1 MEFKTEIDNLRE
13 EFAIHR
19 QHNDRILRLIDSLY
33 AENTK
38 LIQLLNMKIRDI
50 DDEQ

>member
-1 MEFKTEIDNLRE
+1 MEFKTEIENLRE

-19 QHNDRILRLIDSLY
+19 QHNDRILKLVDALH
-33 AENTK
+33 AENSK
-38 LIQLLNMKIRDI
+38 LIQLLSMKIRDI

>member
-1 MEFKTEIDNLRE
+1 MEFKTEIENLRE

-19 QHNDRILRLIDSLY
+19 QHNDRILKLIDALY
-33 AENTK
+33 AENSK
-38 LIQLLNMKIRDI
+38 LIQLLSMKIRDI

>member
-1 MEFKTEIDNLRE
+1 MEFKTEIENLRE

-19 QHNDRILRLIDSLY
+19 QHNDRIMKLIDALY
-33 AENTK
+33 IDLMKAK
-38 LIQLLNMKIRDI
+38 QVINMNIRDI